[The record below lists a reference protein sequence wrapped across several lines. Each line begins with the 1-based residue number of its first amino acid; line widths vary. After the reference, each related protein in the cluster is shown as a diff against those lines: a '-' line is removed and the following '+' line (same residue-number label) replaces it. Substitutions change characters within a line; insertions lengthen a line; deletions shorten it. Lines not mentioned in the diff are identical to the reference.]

1 MICQL
6 KQPRRHHSAV
16 QLNNTHLY
24 LIGGQFHVSVQS
36 DCLCKDLSEKVFNV
50 ARNIHLLF
58 IFYLIFPD
66 NLLAKNLFK
75 GFDKVRK
82 ILSSMEKIDLATGEI
97 KSCAKLPTSWVKIAA
112 TAYKVNKLNRLLS
125 FIEARENFV
134 SSCMFCKTLLL
145 LQYFPQKLDDHKYVK
160 TMRLVS

>member
-1 MICQL
+1 
-6 KQPRRHHSAV
+6 
-16 QLNNTHLY
+16 
-24 LIGGQFHVSVQS
+24 
-36 DCLCKDLSEKVFNV
+36 
-50 ARNIHLLF
+50 
-58 IFYLIFPD
+58 
-66 NLLAKNLFK
+66 
-75 GFDKVRK
+75 
-82 ILSSMEKIDLATGEI
+82 MEKIDLATGEI

-160 TMRLVS
+160 TMRLVSWKKKKTFNRRLQTKKSYTYLRGIWIQNIIFFFIIN